1 MMLQYIIN
9 CLYLSFK
16 TESILKIMSAI
27 NECNIINC
35 YFWSANKDL
44 VKKLINK
51 LLVNHSLIYKL
62 FLYIITV
69 ILVVYLFPK
78 GGQFK
83 FEFQKGKPWQ
93 YENYYAP
100 FDFSIKK
107 SNEEIAAEKLR
118 IKENSKQFF
127 EYNEEVVLNVKKNT
141 SEKILEF
148 LSSTNLSNQNKNK
161 LLQKS
166 NNILNEI
173 YEYGYLDPLSEQKIE
188 NIEITLRRGNSIQNI
203 QPNKLFKASQI
214 STFLNTKFG
223 NQPFSKEEK
232 SVLTIISNEL
242 KPNVTFDENFTQKAY
257 EENLSHIS
265 YTKGLVAEKERIIF
279 KGDIVEGEK
288 LVKLNSLKSE
298 FDSQVWSKS
307 NSNWIVL
314 GYTLLVAL
322 SFLMMMLFLRKN
334 RLDIFENNNK
344 VTFIFFNMILVILLI
359 TLIVKYDAK
368 FIYVAPIVILPLVL
382 KAFFDSRL
390 GLFAHT
396 LTVLLLGFIVPNS
409 FEFVFLQIIAGIVTI
424 LTISELYKRANLFL
438 SVLQITFV
446 YFVAYFAFSVIQEG
460 NAQNLNYE
468 KLTYFAMNGA
478 ATLFVLPLIYIFE
491 KLFGLVSDESLKE
504 LSNSNSKLLRE
515 LAEKAPGTFQ
525 HSLQVANLAEACA
538 IEINANSMLVRT
550 GALYHDI
557 GKIENPM
564 YFIENQVT
572 NVNPHN
578 ELEPTDSAKIII
590 DHIINGVEIA
600 KKNHIPDRIIDFIRT
615 HHGTTLVYYF
625 FKKEELSG
633 NVFAESNFHYPGPI
647 PFSKETAILM
657 MCDSVEAASKSIK
670 EPSAKAFDDLVE
682 KIVNKQMDDG
692 QFMNADITFKELQT
706 IKKVLK
712 KKLKNIYH
720 LRIEYPE

>member
-1 MMLQYIIN
+1 M
-9 CLYLSFK
+9 K
-16 TESILKIMSAI
+16 KI
-27 NECNIINC
+27 
-35 YFWSANKDL
+35 
-44 VKKLINK
+44 INK

-62 FLYIITV
+62 FLYIITIV
-69 ILVVYLFPK
+69 LVVYLFPK

-83 FEFQKGKPWQ
+83 YEFQKGKPWQ
-93 YENYYAP
+93 YENYYSP

-107 SNEEIAAEKLR
+107 SIPEIEAEKLQ
-118 IKENSKQFF
+118 IKETSKQFF
-127 EYNEEVVLNVKKNT
+127 EYNEEIVLAVRKNT
-141 SEKILEF
+141 SEKILEY
-148 LSSTNLSNQNKNK
+148 LATTNLSKQNKNR
-161 LLQKS
+161 LLQKADE
-166 NNILNEI
+166 ILNEI
-173 YEYGYLDPLSEQKIE
+173 YEYGYLDPLSEQKVDKV
-188 NIEITLRRGNSIQNI
+188 EITLRKGNAIQDI
-203 QPNKLFKASQI
+203 QPTKLFVSTQI
-214 STFLNTKFG
+214 SDFLKKKFG
-223 NQPFSKEEK
+223 KQSLSREEK
-232 SVLTIISNEL
+232 AILTIISNEL
-242 KPNVTFDENFTQKAY
+242 KHNVTFDENFTQKAY
-257 EENLSHIS
+257 DENLSHIS

-288 LVKLNSLKSE
+288 LVKLNSLKNE

-314 GYTLLVAL
+314 GYSLLVAL
-322 SFLMMMLFLRKN
+322 SFLMLLLFLRKY
-334 RLDIFENNNK
+334 RLDIFDNNNK
-344 VTFIFFNMILVILLI
+344 VTFIFFNMVLVILLI

-368 FIYVAPIVILPLVL
+368 FIYAAPIVILPLVL

-446 YFVAYFAFSVIQEG
+446 YFVSYFAFSVIQEG
-460 NAQNLNYE
+460 NAQHLNLE

-504 LSNSNSKLLRE
+504 LSNTNSKLLRE

-538 IEINANSMLVRT
+538 NEIHANSMLVRT

-564 YFIENQVT
+564 YFTENQVT

-578 ELEPTDSAKIII
+578 ELTPTDSAKIII
-590 DHIINGVEIA
+590 DHIINGVELA

-625 FKKEELSG
+625 FKKEEELSG
-633 NVFAESNFHYPGPI
+633 NVFAESHFHYPGPI

-657 MCDSVEAASKSIK
+657 MCDAVEASSKSIK
-670 EPSAKAFDDLVE
+670 EPTAKSFDDLVE

>member
-1 MMLQYIIN
+1 M
-9 CLYLSFK
+9 
-16 TESILKIMSAI
+16 
-27 NECNIINC
+27 
-35 YFWSANKDL
+35 
-44 VKKLINK
+44 VKKIINK

-62 FLYIITV
+62 FLYILTV

-83 FEFQKGKPWQ
+83 YEFQKGKPWQ
-93 YENYYAP
+93 YENYYSP

-107 SNEEIAAEKLR
+107 SLQEIEAEKQQ

-127 EYNEEVVLNVKKNT
+127 EYNDEVVLNVKKNT
-141 SEKILEF
+141 TAKLLEY
-148 LSSTNLSNQNKNK
+148 LETAKLSNQSKSR

-166 NNILNEI
+166 DGILNEI
-173 YEYGYLDPLSEQKIE
+173 YEYGYLNPLSEQKIE
-188 NIEITLRRGNSIQNI
+188 NVEITLRRGNSIQNI

-214 STFLNTKFG
+214 SAFLNTKFG

-232 SVLTIISNEL
+232 NVLTIISNEL
-242 KPNVTFDENFTQKAY
+242 KPNVTFDEDFTQKAY

-322 SFLMMMLFLRKN
+322 SFLMLILFLRKY

-424 LTISELYKRANLFL
+424 LTISELNKRANLFL

-564 YFIENQVT
+564 YFTENQVT

>member
-1 MMLQYIIN
+1 
-9 CLYLSFK
+9 
-16 TESILKIMSAI
+16 
-27 NECNIINC
+27 
-35 YFWSANKDL
+35 
-44 VKKLINK
+44 
-51 LLVNHSLIYKL
+51 
-62 FLYIITV
+62 
-69 ILVVYLFPK
+69 LVVYLFPK

-83 FEFQKGKPWQ
+83 YEFQKGKPWQ
-93 YENYYAP
+93 YENYYSP

-107 SNEEIAAEKLR
+107 SIPEIEAEKLQ
-118 IKENSKQFF
+118 IKETSKQFF
-127 EYNEEVVLNVKKNT
+127 EYNEEIVVGVRKNT
-141 SEKILEF
+141 SEKILEY
-148 LSSTNLSNQNKNK
+148 LATTNLSKQNKNR
-161 LLQKS
+161 LLQKADE
-166 NNILNEI
+166 ILNEI
-173 YEYGYLDPLSEQKIE
+173 YEYGYLDPLSEQKVDKV
-188 NIEITLRRGNSIQNI
+188 EITLRKGNAIQDI
-203 QPNKLFKASQI
+203 QPTKLFVSTQI
-214 STFLNTKFG
+214 SDFLKKKFG
-223 NQPFSKEEK
+223 KQVLSKEEK
-232 SVLTIISNEL
+232 AILTIISNEL
-242 KPNVTFDENFTQKAY
+242 KHNVTFDENFTQKAY
-257 EENLSHIS
+257 DENLSHIS

-279 KGDIVEGEK
+279 KGVIVEGEK
-288 LVKLNSLKSE
+288 LVKLNSLKNE

-314 GYTLLVAL
+314 GYSLLVAL
-322 SFLMMMLFLRKN
+322 SFLMLLLFLRKY
-334 RLDIFENNNK
+334 RLDIFDNNNK
-344 VTFIFFNMILVILLI
+344 VTFIFFNMVLVILLI

-368 FIYVAPIVILPLVL
+368 YIYAAPIVILPLVL

-446 YFVAYFAFSVIQEG
+446 YFISYFAFSVIQEG
-460 NAQNLNYE
+460 NAQHLNLE

-504 LSNSNSKLLRE
+504 LSNTNSKLLRE

-538 IEINANSMLVRT
+538 NEIHANSMLVRT

-564 YFIENQVT
+564 YFTENQVSS
-572 NVNPHN
+572 VNPHN
-578 ELEPTDSAKIII
+578 ELTPTDSAKIII
-590 DHIINGVEIA
+590 DHIINGVELA

-625 FKKEELSG
+625 FKKEEELCG
-633 NVFAESNFHYPGPI
+633 NVFAESHFHYPGPI

-657 MCDSVEAASKSIK
+657 MCDAVEASSKSIK
-670 EPSAKAFDDLVE
+670 EPTAKSFDDLVE

>member
-1 MMLQYIIN
+1 
-9 CLYLSFK
+9 
-16 TESILKIMSAI
+16 
-27 NECNIINC
+27 
-35 YFWSANKDL
+35 
-44 VKKLINK
+44 VKKIINK

-83 FEFQKGKPWQ
+83 YEFQKGKPWQ
-93 YENYYAP
+93 YENYYSP

-118 IKENSKQFF
+118 IKETSKQFF
-127 EYNEEVVLNVKKNT
+127 KYDEEVVLNVKKNT

-148 LSSTNLSNQNKNK
+148 LSTTNLSNQNKNR
-161 LLQKS
+161 LFQKAKG
-166 NNILNEI
+166 ILDEI
-173 YEYGYLDPLSEQKIE
+173 YEYGYLDPLSEQKVE
-188 NIEITLRRGNSIQNI
+188 NVEITLRRGNSIQDI
-203 QPNKLFKASQI
+203 QPNKLLKATQI
-214 STFLNTKFG
+214 SVFLNTKFG
-223 NQPFSKEEK
+223 KQPFSKEEK
-232 SVLTIISNEL
+232 SILTIISNEL

-257 EENLSHIS
+257 EENLNQIS
-265 YTKGLVAEKERIIF
+265 FTKGLVAEKERIIF

-322 SFLMMMLFLRKN
+322 SFLMLMLFLRKY

-409 FEFVFLQIIAGIVTI
+409 FEFVFLQIVAGIVTI
-424 LTISELYKRANLFL
+424 LTISELNKRANLFL

-478 ATLFVLPLIYIFE
+478 ATLFVLPLIYVFE

-564 YFIENQVT
+564 YFTENQAT

-633 NVFAESNFHYPGPI
+633 SVFAESKFHYPGPI

-670 EPSAKAFDDLVE
+670 EPSSQAFDDLVE

>member
-1 MMLQYIIN
+1 M
-9 CLYLSFK
+9 K
-16 TESILKIMSAI
+16 KI
-27 NECNIINC
+27 
-35 YFWSANKDL
+35 
-44 VKKLINK
+44 INK

-83 FEFQKGKPWQ
+83 YEFQNGKPWQ
-93 YENYYAP
+93 YENYYSP

-118 IKENSKQFF
+118 IKETSKQFF
-127 EYNEEVVLNVKKNT
+127 KYDEEVVLNVKKNT

-148 LSSTNLSNQNKNK
+148 LSTNNLSNQNKNR
-161 LLQKS
+161 LFQKAKD
-166 NNILNEI
+166 ILDEI
-173 YEYGYLDPLSEQKIE
+173 YEYGYLDPLSEQKVE
-188 NIEITLRRGNSIQNI
+188 NVEITLRRGNSIQDI
-203 QPNKLFKASQI
+203 QPNKLLKATQI
-214 STFLNTKFG
+214 SVFLNTKFG
-223 NQPFSKEEK
+223 KQPFSKEEK
-232 SVLTIISNEL
+232 SILTIILNEL

-257 EENLSHIS
+257 EENLNQIS
-265 YTKGLVAEKERIIF
+265 FTKGLVAEKERIIF

-322 SFLMMMLFLRKN
+322 SFLMLMLFLRKY

-409 FEFVFLQIIAGIVTI
+409 FEFVFLQIVAGIVTI
-424 LTISELYKRANLFL
+424 LTISELNKRANLFL

-478 ATLFVLPLIYIFE
+478 ATLFVLPLIYVFE

-564 YFIENQVT
+564 YFTENQAT

>member
-1 MMLQYIIN
+1 M
-9 CLYLSFK
+9 
-16 TESILKIMSAI
+16 
-27 NECNIINC
+27 
-35 YFWSANKDL
+35 
-44 VKKLINK
+44 KKLINK

-93 YENYYAP
+93 YENYYSP

-166 NNILNEI
+166 NDILNEI

-188 NIEITLRRGNSIQNI
+188 NVEITLRRGNSIQNI

-214 STFLNTKFG
+214 AAFLNTKFG

-257 EENLSHIS
+257 EENLSQIS

-322 SFLMMMLFLRKN
+322 SFLMLMLFLRKY

-424 LTISELYKRANLFL
+424 LTISELNKRANLFL

-564 YFIENQVT
+564 YFTENQVT

>member
-1 MMLQYIIN
+1 M
-9 CLYLSFK
+9 K
-16 TESILKIMSAI
+16 KI
-27 NECNIINC
+27 
-35 YFWSANKDL
+35 
-44 VKKLINK
+44 INK

-62 FLYIITV
+62 FLYIITIV
-69 ILVVYLFPK
+69 LVVYLFPK

-83 FEFQKGKPWQ
+83 YEFQKGKPWQ
-93 YENYYAP
+93 YENYYSP

-107 SNEEIAAEKLR
+107 STPEIEAEKLQ
-118 IKENSKQFF
+118 IKETSKQFF
-127 EYNEEVVLNVKKNT
+127 EYNEEIVVAVRKNT
-141 SEKILEF
+141 SEKILEY
-148 LSSTNLSNQNKNK
+148 LATTNLSKQNKNR
-161 LLQKS
+161 LLQKADE
-166 NNILNEI
+166 ILSEI
-173 YEYGYLDPLSEQKIE
+173 YEYGYLDPLSEQKVDKV
-188 NIEITLRRGNSIQNI
+188 EITLRKGNAIQDI
-203 QPNKLFKASQI
+203 QPTKLFVSTQI
-214 STFLNTKFG
+214 SDFLKKKFG
-223 NQPFSKEEK
+223 KQPLSREEK
-232 SVLTIISNEL
+232 AILTIISNEL
-242 KPNVTFDENFTQKAY
+242 KHNVTFDENFTQKAY
-257 EENLSHIS
+257 DENLSHIS

-288 LVKLNSLKSE
+288 LVKLNSLKNE

-314 GYTLLVAL
+314 GYSLLVAL
-322 SFLMMMLFLRKN
+322 SFLMLLLFLRKY
-334 RLDIFENNNK
+334 RLDIFDNNNK
-344 VTFIFFNMILVILLI
+344 VTFIFFNMVLVILLI

-368 FIYVAPIVILPLVL
+368 FIYAAPIAILPLVL

-446 YFVAYFAFSVIQEG
+446 YFVSYFAFSVIQEG
-460 NAQNLNYE
+460 NAQYLNLE

-504 LSNSNSKLLRE
+504 LSNTNSKLLRE

-538 IEINANSMLVRT
+538 NEIHANSMLVRT

-564 YFIENQVT
+564 YFTENQVT

-578 ELEPTDSAKIII
+578 ELTPTDSAKIII
-590 DHIINGVEIA
+590 DHIINGVELA

-625 FKKEELSG
+625 FKKEEELSG
-633 NVFAESNFHYPGPI
+633 NVFAESHFHYPGPI

-657 MCDSVEAASKSIK
+657 MCDAVEASSKSIK
-670 EPSAKAFDDLVE
+670 EPTAKSFDELVE

-720 LRIEYPE
+720 LRIEYPK